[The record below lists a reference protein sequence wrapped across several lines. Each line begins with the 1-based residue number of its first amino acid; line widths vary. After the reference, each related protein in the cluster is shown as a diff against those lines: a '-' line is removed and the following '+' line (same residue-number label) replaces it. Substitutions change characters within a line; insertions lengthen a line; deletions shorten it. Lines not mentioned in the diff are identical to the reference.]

1 MKPVIVLLT
10 DFGLSDPYVGMMKGV
25 IANINPDTRIIDLTH
40 DIPKY
45 GIEVAAYVL
54 KSTYR
59 YFPKKSIF
67 NVVVD
72 PGVGSARRPL
82 IVRSGNYLFVGPDNG
97 VLLPAATD
105 DGLVDAYEINPRTA
119 GLPEISWTFHGRD
132 IFAPT
137 AALLSLGV
145 TPESLGSKVSVEEL
159 VSVDVPPKKP
169 KLISEGT
176 VAITVFYVDSFGN
189 VILSTDIRSL
199 MKTLKLKLGDIVEI
213 STNLPGSRWL
223 RAKLARTFSE
233 VNPGELAVYEG
244 SLRLAEVAV
253 YLSAASR
260 TLGVGA
266 GDIIYLRKA
275 Q

>member
-10 DFGLSDPYVGMMKGV
+10 DFGLSDPYVGVMKGV
-25 IANINPDTRIIDLTH
+25 IANINPDIRIIDLTH

-45 GIEVAAYVL
+45 GIEIAAYVL
-54 KSTYR
+54 KSTYK
-59 YFPKKSIF
+59 YFPKRSIF

-72 PGVGSARRPL
+72 PGVGSSRKPL
-82 IVRSGNYLFVGPDNG
+82 IVQSRNYLFIGPDNG

-105 DGLVDAYEINPRTA
+105 DGLVDAYEINPRIA

-145 TPESLGSKVSVEEL
+145 APDSLGSKVNLKEL
-159 VSVDVPPKKP
+159 VSVDVPPKNP
-169 KLISEGT
+169 KIISESI
-176 VAITVFYVDSFGN
+176 VAVPVFYIDSFGN
-189 VILSTDIRSL
+189 IILSTDIKSL
-199 MKTLKLKLGDIVEI
+199 TRALKLKLGDIIEV
-213 STNLPGSRWL
+213 STNLTSSGWL
-223 RAKLARTFSE
+223 RAKVARTFSE
-233 VNPGELAVYEG
+233 VKPGKLAIYKG
-244 SLRLAEVAV
+244 SLGLAEIAV
-253 YLSAASR
+253 NLSAASKI
-260 TLGVGA
+260 LGVGA